1 MSGNFRK
8 YYMGPCREPM
18 TGQKTWTKH
27 LKDMD
32 IISYIPI
39 LKSDQKYMMMS

>member
-1 MSGNFRK
+1 MSRNFGK
-8 YYMGPCREPM
+8 HYMGLYKEPM

-32 IISYIPI
+32 IISCMLI
-39 LKSDQKYMMMS
+39 LKSSQKYMMMS